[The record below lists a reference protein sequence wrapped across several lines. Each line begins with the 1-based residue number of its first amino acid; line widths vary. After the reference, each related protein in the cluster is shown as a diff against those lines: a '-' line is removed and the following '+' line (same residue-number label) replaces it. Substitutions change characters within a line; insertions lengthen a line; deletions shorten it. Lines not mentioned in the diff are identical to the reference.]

1 LKKSSTK
8 NFNVGSFF
16 NKETRSVSVKSFE
29 GVRGNFFKSFP
40 ENLYL
45 FKSFPEK
52 KSLSLTSG
60 ESHENSF

>member
-40 ENLYL
+40 EKKFVKKFITKKFFFY
-45 FKSFPEK
+45 EK
-52 KSLSLTSG
+52 FHKEDFL
-60 ESHENSF
+60 